1 MCEQVCIAFIAF
13 PCNARSFAIAILF
26 FFFSFYSLFWM
37 DCQKLSNKR
46 FLIFYKENAW
56 PRSDSI
62 LGHTKKS
69 FRRICSWSFY
79 SRHVWH
85 TIQLMHCYQHS
96 QHPKAQETA
105 RNLEISLESPISN
118 SSNAYEAEA
127 LIVQT

>member
-1 MCEQVCIAFIAF
+1 MNKYVLDLLRFRVTQEALQLPFHFI
-13 PCNARSFAIAILF
+13 
-26 FFFSFYSLFWM
+26 FFSFYSLFWM

-46 FLIFYKENAW
+46 FLIIYKENAW

-69 FRRICSWSFY
+69 FRKICSWSFY

-105 RNLEISLESPISN
+105 RNLETSLESPISN
-118 SSNAYEAEA
+118 SSNAYEAVA